1 MNIGDKRA
9 QICAM
14 GFIPVAASVV
24 KNMPGVETIQV
35 SGEWTPI
42 PVSSGEF
49 KEKNVAGELTEQ
61 ELKAVVTDTGL
72 QYFGRL
78 RAAALEREG
87 KGCRRTRFLKRH
99 HYRELVGSHHPFGT
113 IGEFQ
118 ADQSLPAKQITQRI
132 GK

>member
-42 PVSSGEF
+42 PVSSGGVQG
-49 KEKNVAGELTEQ
+49 KERCRGIDGAGAES
-61 ELKAVVTDTGL
+61 GG
-72 QYFGRL
+72 Y
-78 RAAALEREG
+78 
-87 KGCRRTRFLKRH
+87 
-99 HYRELVGSHHPFGT
+99 
-113 IGEFQ
+113 
-118 ADQSLPAKQITQRI
+118 
-132 GK
+132 